1 MAKGNIILGY
11 LRGSIGDI
19 TFFRAKGQ
27 QMSRARNRAPANPRT
42 VAQMD
47 QRAKMACAVKFFIQ
61 VGANFFKY
69 AFEGK
74 KETESYFNAFVKNNI
89 QTGGYIGKQASSVY
103 DFPALG
109 AWQISSGTLPEIGA
123 PFPQTAVNG
132 VIFGVGTVSATPK
145 TTISDLT
152 TALITSDSSRWRE
165 GDILTCLCYCATN
178 YATLPTIYTDQG
190 NRALTSVWQI
200 RLSTTNTD
208 ALPSL
213 SFPALDMDF
222 DCQLDSNGL
231 TFSGSSGTEYTDNL
245 YCFGLIHSRRTP
257 NGLKVSSSTMVAPQA
272 PELLWMVSSQ
282 SGNYYNAVIADWQA
296 SEEAIL
302 QGGLTASLAEQ
313 SALPFMNCGC
323 YFQGAQSGSEIMD
336 GEQRNTPNIQQ
347 ITWDLGDHDTSTN
360 AFWLNFGGAQNPGYD
375 VTKIDPTKI
384 SFANLPGARYN
395 SHGSSFESYLTQLHF
410 DITAIST
417 KPTTLIQV
425 YYDGKLFMT
434 IYFL

>member
-27 QMSRARNRAPANPRT
+27 QLSRARNRAPANPRT

-47 QRAKMACAVKFFIQ
+47 QRAKMACAVKFFSQ

-74 KETESYFNAFVKNNI
+74 KEKESYFNAFVKNNI
-89 QTGGYIGKQASSVY
+89 YTGGYIGKQASRVF

-109 AWQISSGTLPEIGA
+109 AWQISSGTLPEITA
-123 PFPQTAVNG
+123 PFPQTVRG
-132 VIFGVGTVSATPK
+132 VAFSVGTSSGTPK
-145 TTISDLT
+145 TTISALT
-152 TALITSDSSRWRE
+152 SALIGSDSSRWRE

-178 YATLPTIYTDQG
+178 YSTLPTINTDLG

-200 RLSTTNTD
+200 RLSTSNTD

-222 DCQLDSNGL
+222 DCELDSNGL
-231 TFSGSSGTEYTDNL
+231 SFIGSSGTEYTDNL
-245 YCFGLIHSRRTP
+245 YCFGLIHSRITV
-257 NGLKVSSSTMVAPQA
+257 NGLKVSSSTIVAPQA
-272 PELLWMVSSQ
+272 PELLWGVSSQ

-302 QGGLTASLAEQ
+302 QGGLTASASEQ
-313 SALPFMNCGC
+313 SALPFMNAGC
-323 YFQGAQSGSEIMD
+323 YFVGTQSGSEILD
-336 GEQRNTPNIQQ
+336 GYNKNVPNIQQ
-347 ITWDLGDHDTSTN
+347 ITWDLGGQDTSTN
-360 AFWLNFGGAQNPGYD
+360 QICLTMFASSNPGYD
-375 VTKIDPTKI
+375 VSKILPGRI
-384 SFANLPGARYN
+384 SFVNLPGARYN
-395 SHGSSFESYLTQLHF
+395 VSDSHIDSFLAQLYF
-410 DITAIST
+410 DITAISE
-417 KPTTLIQV
+417 KPTQPIQI
-425 YYDGKLFMT
+425 YYDDKLFMT
-434 IYFL
+434 IYFV

>member
-27 QMSRARNRAPANPRT
+27 QLSRARNRAPANPRT

-47 QRAKMACAVKFFIQ
+47 QRAKMACAVKFFSQ

-74 KETESYFNAFVKNNI
+74 KETESYFNAFVKTNI
-89 QTGGYIGKQASSVY
+89 YTGGYIGKHASRVY

-109 AWQISSGTLPEIGA
+109 IWQISSGSLPEITA
-123 PFPQTAVNG
+123 PFPQSVNG
-132 VIFGVGTVSATPK
+132 VSFNVGTTSNPAK
-145 TTISDLT
+145 TTISALS
-152 TALITSDSSRWRE
+152 TALIGSDSSRWKE
-165 GDILTCLCYCATN
+165 GDILTCLCYCVTN
-178 YATLPTIYTDQG
+178 YATLPTISTNQG

-213 SFPALDMDF
+213 EFPALDMYF
-222 DCQLDSNGL
+222 DCELNANGL
-231 TFSGSSGTEYTDNL
+231 TFAGSSGSEYTNNL
-245 YCFGLIHSRRTP
+245 YCFGLVHSRNTP
-257 NGLKVSSSTMVAPQA
+257 NGLKVSSSTIVAPQA
-272 PELLWMVSSQ
+272 PELLAIVSSQ

-296 SEEAIL
+296 SEESIL
-302 QGGLTASLAEQ
+302 QGGLTASLSEQ
-313 SALPFMNCGC
+313 SALPFMNCNC
-323 YFQGAQSGSEIMD
+323 YFQGAQSGFEIMD
-336 GEQRNTPNIQQ
+336 GEQKNVPSIQQ
-347 ITWDLGDHDTSTN
+347 ITWDLGDRDTSTN
-360 AFWLNFGGAQNPGYD
+360 AFWLYFGGAQNPGYD
-375 VTKIDPTKI
+375 VTQIDPTKI

-395 SHGSSFESYLTQLHF
+395 SQGSSFESYLTQLHF

-417 KPTTLIQV
+417 KPTAPIQV